1 MLLGGHIEETNMIDH
16 LGCLKQSRIRDF
28 NYYAVKELNT
38 GIFYHFSNEE
48 AAKAF
53 SIELERASYV
63 G

>member
-1 MLLGGHIEETNMIDH
+1 MIDH
-16 LGCLKQSRIRDF
+16 LSCLKQSRTRDF

-53 SIELERASYV
+53 SFELERASNV